1 MKDVEEVRKRLQ
13 KRKGNYKSLNDNSF
27 KKVYNGMIRMM
38 VLLLV
43 GLSIV
48 TYTKVFPDNNIKDYI
63 LNNENYKV
71 FTNWVSSTFLSF
83 LPQDDIAV
91 NGGVEYTHLKDEYY
105 TNNTNEVI
113 NLKKGK
119 VIYTG
124 SEELI
129 GSYVVVL
136 FENDVQVTYSKMQET
151 FVKLYD
157 TVDQGMVLGTYN
169 EKVALEF
176 EYLGKK
182 ISYETFLGME

>member
-1 MKDVEEVRKRLQ
+1 
-13 KRKGNYKSLNDNSF
+13 
-27 KKVYNGMIRMM
+27 MIRMM

-48 TYTKVFPDNNIKDYI
+48 TYTKVFPNNNIKDYI

-71 FTNWVSSTFLSF
+71 FTSWVSSTFLNF

-91 NGGVEYTHLKDEYY
+91 SGGVEYTHIKDDYY

-124 SEELI
+124 TEELI

-136 FENDVQVTYSKMQET
+136 FENDVQVTYSKMQDT

-169 EKVALEF
+169 EKISLEF
-176 EYLGKK
+176 EHLGKK